1 MLVSTA
7 GPGVPVVVVLVFSR
21 KADRPVAAG
30 LAGVGALPLRS
41 RAMVACNWW
50 CRDSVVASGVKGC
63 RVLVGLHR
71 HSVARRTRVGMM
83 TLVELRPH
91 GKSRGFLQMRANQ
104 ETDAFMSHNMTV

>member
-7 GPGVPVVVVLVFSR
+7 GAGVPVVVLVFSR

-41 RAMVACNWW
+41 RAMIACNWW
-50 CRDSVVASGVKGC
+50 YIDVVVASYVHGC

-71 HSVARRTRVGMM
+71 HSVARRTRVG
-83 TLVELRPH
+83 VD
-91 GKSRGFLQMRANQ
+91 
-104 ETDAFMSHNMTV
+104 DA